1 MRTMRNMSRIRRR
14 TTGASSTRC
23 MGQLD
28 NLALDVVE
36 ELEQDVVVL
45 DDRDLG
51 LVGREAMTSLEPA
64 AERRRARRERGESES
79 DESER
84 H

>member
-1 MRTMRNMSRIRRR
+1 
-14 TTGASSTRC
+14 

-36 ELEQDVVVL
+36 ELEQDIVVL

-51 LVGREAMTSLEPA
+51 LVGREAMTSLEA
-64 AERRRARRERGESES
+64 ATQRRRARRERGESES

>member
-1 MRTMRNMSRIRRR
+1 MRTMWNMSWMMRR
-14 TTGASSTRC
+14 TTGASCTRS
-23 MGQLD
+23 MSQLD
-28 NLALDVVE
+28 NLALHVVE
-36 ELEQDVVVL
+36 ELEQDIVVL

-51 LVGREAMTSLEPA
+51 LVGREAMTSLEA
-64 AERRRARRERGESES
+64 AAQRRRARRERGESES